1 MCAGALFWSRVGRI
15 VYGAK
20 EEKFGYSCHTP
31 SLFPKAIC
39 VEGGLLEV
47 EARELMQSFFASRR

>member
-20 EEKFGYSCHTP
+20 EEKFGYSCHAP
-31 SLFPKAIC
+31 SLFPKAIR